1 MRHLF
6 EDEQKKISE
15 FMLENDEI
23 CMNDLIGYVVNHLSK
38 YTTMTI
44 LKQEFETQNGRKFI
58 VTIEEIKPVNIEIE
72 VVK

>member
-15 FMLENDEI
+15 FMLENDKI

-38 YTTMTI
+38 YPTMANV
-44 LKQEFETQNGRKFI
+44 KQEFEAQNGRKFA
-58 VTIEEIKPVNIEIE
+58 VKIEEIK
-72 VVK
+72 

>member
-38 YTTMTI
+38 YPTMTI
-44 LKQEFETQNGRKFI
+44 SKQEFETQNGRKFI
-58 VTIEEIKPVNIEIE
+58 VTIEEERLIPVEIE

>member
-38 YTTMTI
+38 YPTMVSS
-44 LKQEFETQNGRKFI
+44 KQQFEAQNGRKFA

-72 VVK
+72 VVE

>member
-38 YTTMTI
+38 YPTMVNV
-44 LKQEFETQNGRKFI
+44 KQEFEAQNGRKFI
-58 VTIEEIKPVNIEIE
+58 VTIEEINPVNIEIE

>member
-6 EDEQKKISE
+6 EGEQKKISE

-23 CMNDLIGYVVNHLSK
+23 CINDLIGYVVNHLSK
-38 YTTMTI
+38 YPTMTI
-44 LKQEFETQNGRKFI
+44 SKQECETQNGRKFI
-58 VTIEEIKPVNIEIE
+58 VTIEEINPVNIEIE

>member
-38 YTTMTI
+38 YPTFTI
-44 LKQEFETQNGRKFI
+44 SKQEFETQNGRKFI
-58 VTIEEIKPVNIEIE
+58 VTIEEERLIPVEIE